1 MAGRRS
7 GLADPWPNSGAI
19 KLVAD
24 SGAAARWMDT
34 KKAVN
39 RLAVPPSSPTI
50 LAGYRVCLELVH
62 RVCGAALGLLTQ
74 EVLFVVIAH
83 V

>member
-1 MAGRRS
+1 
-7 GLADPWPNSGAI
+7 
-19 KLVAD
+19 
-24 SGAAARWMDT
+24 MDGH

-39 RLAVPPSSPTI
+39 RLAVPPSSNQPFWQVND
-50 LAGYRVCLELVH
+50 ACLELVH
-62 RVCGAALGLLTQ
+62 RVCGAACQQGLLTQ